1 MNIKDAKVILTGGS
15 TGIGYETAKLLK
27 EYGADVFI
35 CARTEKDVQNAIS
48 ELGIKGT
55 TADVSEEEDVK
66 NLFEKA
72 LKEMGGVNVVINNAG
87 IGSFGALVDTSVE
100 DFTKVWEV
108 NVKGAFMVG
117 KEAAKHFQKENTGNI
132 INIASTASQRGFA
145 NGTTYCSSKF
155 ALAAMTECW
164 RAELRKNNVRVM
176 QVNPSEVVTPFSDKI
191 GGKQDKGNPSKLQG
205 TEIAHTIVSLLS
217 MNDVGFVTDA
227 TVWATNPK

>member
-1 MNIKDAKVILTGGS
+1 MQIKDAKVILTGGS
-15 TGIGYETAKLLK
+15 TGIGYDTAKLLK
-27 EYGADVFI
+27 QQGADVFI
-35 CARTEKDVQNAIS
+35 CARTEKDVQKAIS

-55 TADVSEEEDVK
+55 TADVSKEEDVK
-66 NLFEKA
+66 NLFKKA
-72 LKEMGGVNVVINNAG
+72 LQEMGDVNVVINNAG

-164 RAELRKNNVRVM
+164 RAELRKHNIRVM

-191 GGKQDKGNPSKLQG
+191 GGNQDKNNPSKLQG
-205 TEIAHTIVSLLS
+205 NEIAHTIVSLLS

>member
-27 EYGADVFI
+27 EQGADVFI
-35 CARTEKDVQNAIS
+35 CARTEKDVEKTIS

-55 TADVSEEEDVK
+55 TADVSKEEDVK

-100 DFTKVWEV
+100 DFTKTWEV

-132 INIASTASQRGFA
+132 INIASTASQKGFA
-145 NGTTYCSSKF
+145 NGTAYCSSKF

-164 RAELRKNNVRVM
+164 RAELRKHNVRVM
-176 QVNPSEVVTPFSDKI
+176 QINPSEVVTPFFDKV
-191 GGKQDKGNPSKLQG
+191 GMNQDKENESKLHG
-205 TEIAHTIVSLLS
+205 TEIAHTISSLLS
-217 MNDVGFVTDA
+217 MNNVGFVTDA
-227 TVWATNPK
+227 TVWATNPQ